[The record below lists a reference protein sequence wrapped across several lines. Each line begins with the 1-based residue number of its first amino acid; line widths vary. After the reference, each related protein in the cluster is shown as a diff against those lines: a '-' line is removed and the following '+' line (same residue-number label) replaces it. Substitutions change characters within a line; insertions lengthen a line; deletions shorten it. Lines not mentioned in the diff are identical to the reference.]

1 MLATAILTLLANC
14 ECDAGYYTVDGRS
27 KPTSGRHWCAMMTMP
42 CLFLAFLTPPVIY
55 VTMQGKEQLTMREFM
70 HPTTTLYETDFS
82 AWALQQA
89 HLLRTEELEKL
100 DLPNLIEELEAMSVR
115 DRRELTSRL
124 MVLLMHLLK
133 WRYQPTPHGRTQPRS
148 WLNTITVQRHKIEL
162 ILDDSPSLRRELE
175 ERVSYAYPRA
185 RLQASRETGLPL
197 ANFPSISPYTVVQLL
212 DDAFLP
218 DTV

>member
-1 MLATAILTLLANC
+1 
-14 ECDAGYYTVDGRS
+14 
-27 KPTSGRHWCAMMTMP
+27 
-42 CLFLAFLTPPVIY
+42 
-55 VTMQGKEQLTMREFM
+55 M

-89 HLLRTEELEKL
+89 QLLRTEELEKL

-133 WRYQPTPHGRTQPRS
+133 WCYQPTPYGRTQPRS